1 MADDEW
7 DMTMRIISGIES
19 SKAMEST
26 LDAVQQRVSAV
37 IDRPVPMDVLSGRSV
52 GHPLHPASV
61 QIPLG
66 CWVGACVLD
75 LAGGQPAKPMAR
87 LLVGAGVVS
96 SIPAVLSG
104 LAEWVHTRDAERRVG
119 AVHAG
124 VNAVAIGLFGV
135 SWWQRRHHGAHG
147 RGASL
152 TAMAVVSVG
161 GWLGGHLAYNRGV
174 GVNTTAFLPVVRSWT
189 PVAPRAQVRAG
200 QVVHATMG
208 GVAIAVAELPAQGAH
223 TSPMIVAIES
233 RCTHRG
239 GPLHEGAV
247 EDGCIRCPWHG
258 SLFDMVTGEVRRGP
272 ASIAQLT
279 YQTRL
284 VDGQVEVMSDDPGGL
299 RKSVIAG

>member
-1 MADDEW
+1 
-7 DMTMRIISGIES
+7 MRIINSIES
-19 SKAMEST
+19 SKAFEAT

-37 IDRPVPMDVLSGRSV
+37 IDRPVPMDVLSGRRV

-75 LAGGQPAKPMAR
+75 LAGGRPAKPMAR

-124 VNAVAIGLFGV
+124 VNVVAIGLFGA
-135 SWWQRRHHGAHG
+135 SWWQRRHRGVHG

-152 TAMAVVSVG
+152 MAMAVVSGG

-174 GVNTTAFLPVVRSWT
+174 GVNTAAFLPVARSWT
-189 PVAPRAQVRAG
+189 PIAARADVKAG
-200 QVVHATMG
+200 QVAHATVG
-208 GVAIAVAELPAQGAH
+208 GVAVAVTEVPAQGTH
-223 TSPMIVAIES
+223 PSSSIVAMES

-239 GPLHEGAV
+239 GPLHEGSI
-247 EDGCIRCPWHG
+247 EDGCISCPWHG
-258 SLFDMVTGEVRRGP
+258 SLFDLATGEVRRGP

-279 YQTRL
+279 YQTRV
-284 VDGQVEVMSDDPGGL
+284 VDGQVEIMSDDPGGL
-299 RKSVIAG
+299 RKSVTGG